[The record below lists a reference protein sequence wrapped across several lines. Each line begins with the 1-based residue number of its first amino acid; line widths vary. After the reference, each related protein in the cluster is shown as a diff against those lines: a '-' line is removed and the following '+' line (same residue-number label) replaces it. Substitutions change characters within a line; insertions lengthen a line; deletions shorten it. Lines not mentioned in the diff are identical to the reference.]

1 MSKTVKKTSGKRGK
15 GGTSFV
21 SVVKAALD
29 KGVTDGEEIIKIA
42 KKELPGI
49 DEKKLRARVNATIKY
64 LGKKPAKKVKAE
76 KPPKAEK
83 PAKKEEKKEVKKE
96 TPVPVKEEKPVVPV
110 VPATDEKKIDTSK
123 GPSDTPESVKGPEA
137 AQAKLGEAL
146 TEEKKEGDG
155 MGDIVIQ

>member
-1 MSKTVKKTSGKRGK
+1 MKKTAKRGK

-29 KGVTDGEEIIKIA
+29 KGITDGEEIIKIA

-76 KPPKAEK
+76 KPVKETK
-83 PAKKEEKKEVKKE
+83 KVVKEEKKVKE
-96 TPVPVKEEKPVVPV
+96 TPKTVAPVVVPETTVAPV
-110 VPATDEKKIDTSK
+110 SK
-123 GPSDTPESVKGPEA
+123 PETTAAETKGED
-137 AQAKLGEAL
+137 L
-146 TEEKKEGDG
+146 
-155 MGDIVIQ
+155 GDIVIQ

>member
-1 MSKTVKKTSGKRGK
+1 MSKKTLKRGK

-29 KGVTDGEEIIKIA
+29 KGITDSEEVIKIA

-76 KPPKAEK
+76 KPPKVEK
-83 PAKKEEKKEVKKE
+83 PAKEVKKEEKKV
-96 TPVPVKEEKPVVPV
+96 TPVKEEKLVTPVTPVVPV
-110 VPATDEKKIDTSK
+110 TEAPKIDTSK
-123 GPSDTPESVKGPEA
+123 GPSDSPESIKGPEA

-146 TEEKKEGDG
+146 EEKKDEGL
-155 MGDIVIQ
+155 GDIVIQ

>member
-1 MSKTVKKTSGKRGK
+1 MGKNAKRGK

-29 KGVTDGEEIIKIA
+29 KGVTDTEEVIKIA

-76 KPPKAEK
+76 KLPKAVK
-83 PAKKEEKKEVKKE
+83 PAKEVVKKEEKKAVESPK
-96 TPVPVKEEKPVVPV
+96 V
-110 VPATDEKKIDTSK
+110 VPAVVPAVVTEAPKTVAPAVTSPETAQTKLNEALAPEKKD
-123 GPSDTPESVKGPEA
+123 
-137 AQAKLGEAL
+137 
-146 TEEKKEGDG
+146 EGL
-155 MGDIVIQ
+155 GDIVIQ

>member
-1 MSKTVKKTSGKRGK
+1 MSKKTLKRGK

-21 SVVKAALD
+21 SVVKAAID
-29 KGVTDGEEIIKIA
+29 KGITDSEEVIKIA

-76 KPPKAEK
+76 KPPKAVK
-83 PAKKEEKKEVKKE
+83 PAKETVKKEEKKEI
-96 TPVPVKEEKPVVPV
+96 PPAVVPV
-110 VPATDEKKIDTSK
+110 VPEEKKIDTSK
-123 GPSDTPESVKGPEA
+123 GPTDTIESVTGPQA

-146 TEEKKEGDG
+146 SEEKKDGDL
-155 MGDIVIQ
+155 GDIQLQ

>member
-1 MSKTVKKTSGKRGK
+1 MKKTAKRGK

-29 KGVTDGEEIIKIA
+29 KGITDGEEIIKVA

-83 PAKKEEKKEVKKE
+83 PAKVAKKEEKKEV
-96 TPVPVKEEKPVVPV
+96 PVAPVKEEKKVEAPKVETP
-110 VPATDEKKIDTSK
+110 KIDTSK

-146 TEEKKEGDG
+146 EEKKEEGL
-155 MGDIVIQ
+155 GDIVIQ

>member
-1 MSKTVKKTSGKRGK
+1 MSKKTLKRGK

-29 KGVTDGEEIIKIA
+29 KGITDGEEIIKIA

-76 KPPKAEK
+76 KPVKETKKA
-83 PAKKEEKKEVKKE
+83 EKKEVKEE
-96 TPVPVKEEKPVVPV
+96 TKPVVTPVVKETTVTPVTPVTPV
-110 VPATDEKKIDTSK
+110 VP
-123 GPSDTPESVKGPEA
+123 EA
-137 AQAKLGEAL
+137 P
-146 TEEKKEGDG
+146 KKEEGLE
-155 MGDIVIQ
+155 DIVIL